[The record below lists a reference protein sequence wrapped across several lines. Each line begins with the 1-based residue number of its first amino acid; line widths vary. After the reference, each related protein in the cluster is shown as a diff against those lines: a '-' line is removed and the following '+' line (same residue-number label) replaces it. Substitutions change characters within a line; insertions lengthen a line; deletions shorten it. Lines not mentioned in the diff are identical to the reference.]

1 MLSQQAY
8 AQPPIAPTG
17 LALTL
22 VIIIL
27 IFTVLST
34 IVVALRIYVRAWMGK
49 SAGTWGWEDTFIV
62 LGYVSIWFKALDV
75 MHLNLRSPQFDQSL
89 TQINLLCTNRD
100 HFCPVRYLPSKR
112 VTMDWVLMTQN

>member
-1 MLSQQAY
+1 MAPQATPTASLTPLQQGLLLSQQAY

-34 IVVALRIYVRAWMGK
+34 VVVALRIYVRAWMGK
-49 SAGTWGWEDTFIV
+49 SAGTWGWEDTFIT
-62 LGYVSIWFKALDV
+62 LGYVSIASRPLD
-75 MHLNLRSPQFDQSL
+75 MTHL
-89 TQINLLCTNRD
+89 T
-100 HFCPVRYLPSKR
+100 LPP
-112 VTMDWVLMTQN
+112 L